1 VREGIYK
8 VINAE
13 SYEKGVMEAQVVRHA
28 WCVWGDLDSS
38 LAYAISV

>member
-8 VINAE
+8 IINAE

-28 WCVWGDLDSS
+28 
-38 LAYAISV
+38 